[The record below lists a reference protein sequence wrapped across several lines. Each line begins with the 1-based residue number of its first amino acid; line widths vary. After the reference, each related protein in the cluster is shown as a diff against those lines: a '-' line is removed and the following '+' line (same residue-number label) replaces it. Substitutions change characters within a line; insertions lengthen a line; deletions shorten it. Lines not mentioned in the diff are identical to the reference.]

1 MWEPG
6 TAALPGDCLVRHVVR
21 HAFPRARVS
30 SMEEKSLAFPRSDP
44 PQGVAPCVSH
54 RLGFLVSIR
63 VSGAMLA
70 GERIAIRQPGDHISW
85 TSFAETNAYANQSQ
99 YLSLLTVKKELFGL
113 LHFRSPSS

>member
-70 GERIAIRQPGDHISW
+70 GERIAIRQPAIIFTDVVRRDECVREPVTLNI
-85 TSFAETNAYANQSQ
+85 
-99 YLSLLTVKKELFGL
+99 YLW
-113 LHFRSPSS
+113 

>member
-70 GERIAIRQPGDHISW
+70 GERIAIRQPDDHIHGRRSPRRMRMRISH
-85 TSFAETNAYANQSQ
+85 TK
-99 YLSLLTVKKELFGL
+99 YLFTVKKELFGYTD
-113 LHFRSPSS
+113 

>member
-21 HAFPRARVS
+21 HALPRARVS

-70 GERIAIRQPGDHISW
+70 GERIAIRQPGDHIHGRRSPRRMRMR
-85 TSFAETNAYANQSQ
+85 TSHTKDLF
-99 YLSLLTVKKELFGL
+99 TVKERIIWLITL
-113 LHFRSPSS
+113 